1 MNAKLPPQMIPACC
15 TKCNAPLP
23 SGEYNPEWVRFTR
36 LNAGVSLREL
46 ARRIGIS
53 APYLSDIEHG
63 RRKCPERVAQAVSFG
78 RSAR

>member
-1 MNAKLPPQMIPACC
+1 MNAKLPPQTIPAHC
-15 TKCNAPLP
+15 TRCGSLLP

-36 LNAGVSLREL
+36 LTAGVSMREL

-63 RRKCPERVAQAVSFG
+63 RRKCPERVAQAV
-78 RSAR
+78 RDLWRE